1 MLSGHGG
8 NIYEMARRLGCAPSE
23 LSDMSNNINP
33 LGPPPGMMNFLQDN
47 IEATTRLP
55 EVDNKEIIKY
65 VAELFA
71 IDPDCVLAGNGTTQF
86 IYMIPRVLETKRALI
101 LGPTYADYAD
111 ACSMHDVSPTLFMTE
126 ESDNFQPDISKLAET
141 IVGNDTVFICNPNNP
156 TGSLI
161 PKNELQWL
169 CRSHPDVTFIV
180 DESYLPFVNRS
191 EKESMLNSGLANVIV
206 LISISK
212 ICKVPGLR
220 IGFVAARAETIKKFT
235 RYLLPWT
242 VNSLAQAA
250 VRYLVS
256 EEANVAMFIK
266 KTKLFFESQRNEFYE
281 KFENIPE
288 IKLLPSTTP
297 FVLIKLPD
305 FPSAGSVCA
314 QLAQDKILV
323 RDCSNFHG
331 LSDQFIRISLKTRE
345 ENRTL
350 AEKLI
355 LLIQS
360 SHLQTLT
367 SDKMH
372 LAGN

>member
-33 LGPPPGMMNFLQDN
+33 LGPPPGIMSFLKDN
-47 IEATTRLP
+47 IEAITHLP
-55 EVDNKEIIKY
+55 EVDNKELINY
-65 VAELFA
+65 FAERFA
-71 IDPDCVLAGNGTTQF
+71 IDPDCILAGNGTTQF
-86 IYMIPRVLETKRALI
+86 IYMIPRVLGTKRALI

-111 ACSMHDVSPTLFMTE
+111 ACSMQNVGFTLFMAE
-126 ESDNFQPDISKLAET
+126 ESDNFQPDISKLKKT
-141 IVGNDTVFICNPNNP
+141 INGYDTVFICNPNNP
-156 TGSLI
+156 TGFLI
-161 PKNELQWL
+161 PQNELQWL
-169 CRSHPDVTFIV
+169 CRSHPDTTFIV
-180 DESYLPFVNRS
+180 DESYLPFVNDS
-191 EKESMLNSGLANVIV
+191 EKESMINSGLPNVIV

-212 ICKVPGLR
+212 IFKIPGLR
-220 IGFVAARAETIKKFT
+220 IGFVAACAETIKKF
-235 RYLLPWT
+235 RQYLLPWT

-250 VRYLVS
+250 VRYLAS

-266 KTKLFFESQRNEFYE
+266 KTKQFFESQKKAFYE
-281 KFENIPE
+281 KFEHIPE

-305 FPSAGSVCA
+305 FISAGSVCA
-314 QLAQDKILV
+314 QLARDKILV

-345 ENRTL
+345 ENRRL
-350 AEKLI
+350 AEKLL

-360 SHLQTLT
+360 SDFQVLS
-367 SDKMH
+367 SDKMR

>member
-8 NIYEMARRLGCAPSE
+8 NIYEMARRLDCAPSE

-33 LGPPPGMMNFLQDN
+33 LGPPPGMMNFLKNN

-55 EVDNKEIIKY
+55 EVDNQEIIKNF
-65 VAELFA
+65 AERFA

-86 IYMIPRVLETKRALI
+86 IYMIPRVLEAKRALV

-111 ACSMHDVSPTLFMTE
+111 ACSMHNLSPTIFMTE
-126 ESDNFQPDISKLAET
+126 ESDNFQPDISKLTKT
-141 IVGNDTVFICNPNNP
+141 INGKNTVFICNPNNP
-156 TGSLI
+156 TGALI
-161 PKNELQWL
+161 PSDELLWL
-169 CRSHPDVTFIV
+169 CRSHPDIAFIV

-212 ICKVPGLR
+212 ICKIPGLR
-220 IGFVAARAETIKKFT
+220 IGFVAACAQTIKKFR

-250 VRYLVS
+250 VRYLAS
-256 EEANVAMFIK
+256 EEVNVAMFIK
-266 KTKLFFESQRNEFYE
+266 KTKLFFESQRKAFYE
-281 KFENIPE
+281 KLEHIPE

-305 FPSAGSVCA
+305 FLSAGSVCA
-314 QLAQDKILV
+314 QLAQNKILV

-331 LSDQFIRISLKTRE
+331 LSNQFIRISLKTRQ
-345 ENRTL
+345 ENQML
-350 AEKLI
+350 AKKLI
-355 LLIQS
+355 SLLKS
-360 SHLQTLT
+360 SKTRSQRA
-367 SDKMH
+367 DKRPSV
-372 LAGN
+372 GG

>member
-33 LGPPPGMMNFLQDN
+33 LGPPPGMLNFLQDN

-55 EVDNKEIIKY
+55 EVDNKEIIKNF
-65 VAELFA
+65 AERFA
-71 IDPDCVLAGNGTTQF
+71 MDPEGILAGNGTTQF
-86 IYMIPRVLETKRALI
+86 IYLIPRVLETKRALV

-111 ACSMHDVSPTLFMTE
+111 ACSMHNVGPTVFITE
-126 ESDNFQPDISKLAET
+126 ESDNFQPDISKLTKT
-141 IVGNDTVFICNPNNP
+141 IDGKDTVFICNPNNP
-156 TGSLI
+156 TGSLV

-169 CRSHPDVTFIV
+169 CKSHPDTTFIV

-191 EKESMLNSGLANVIV
+191 EKESMLNSGFANVMV

-212 ICKVPGLR
+212 ICKIPGLR
-220 IGFVAARAETIKKFT
+220 IGFIAAGAETIKKFR

-250 VRYLVS
+250 VRYLAS
-256 EEANVAMFIK
+256 EEANIGMFIK
-266 KTKLFFESQRNEFYE
+266 KSKLFFEGQRKAFYE
-281 KFENIPE
+281 KFEHIPE

-305 FPSAGSVCA
+305 FLSAGNVCA

-331 LSDQFIRISLKTRE
+331 LSDQFIRISLKTQE

-350 AEKLI
+350 AEKLR
-355 LLIQS
+355 LLIQNS
-360 SHLQTLT
+360 NFQGLA

>member
-33 LGPPPGMMNFLQDN
+33 LGPPPGMMDFLEDN

-65 VAELFA
+65 FAERFA
-71 IDPDCVLAGNGTTQF
+71 LDPNCVLAGNGTTQF

-111 ACSMHDVSPTLFMTE
+111 ACSMHNVGPTLFMAE
-126 ESDNFQPDISKLAET
+126 ESDNFQPDISKLIKT
-141 IVGNDTVFICNPNNP
+141 TNDYDTVFICNPNNP

-169 CRSHPDVTFIV
+169 CSSHPERTFIV
-180 DESYLPFVNRS
+180 DESYLPFVNNS
-191 EKESMLNSGLANVIV
+191 EKESMINSGLANVIV

-212 ICKVPGLR
+212 ICKIPGLR
-220 IGFVAARAETIKKFT
+220 IGFVAAGAETIKKFR

-250 VRYLVS
+250 IRYLAS

-266 KTKLFFESQRNEFYE
+266 KTKLFFESQRKAFYQ
-281 KFENIPE
+281 KFEHIPE

-305 FPSAGSVCA
+305 LISAGSVCA

-331 LSDQFIRISLKTRE
+331 LSDQFIRISLKTEE

-350 AEKLI
+350 AEKLLI
-355 LLIQS
+355 LIQGS
-360 SHLQTLT
+360 NLQVA
-367 SDKMH
+367 SPDKMH
-372 LAGN
+372 MAGN